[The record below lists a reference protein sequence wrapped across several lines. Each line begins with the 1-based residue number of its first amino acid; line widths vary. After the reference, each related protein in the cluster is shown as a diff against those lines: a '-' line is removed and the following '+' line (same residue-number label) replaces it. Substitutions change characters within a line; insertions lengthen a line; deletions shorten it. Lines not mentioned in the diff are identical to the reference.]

1 MQGPQQ
7 IDAAYISRGLPPV
20 TGSGIEAI
28 GQPMQPKKIPQ
39 ADDSIG
45 FLVWDAKRLLTQV
58 FSARIA
64 RHGLSYGLW
73 PFLRALWAENGLTQ
87 RELSER
93 VHMKGPTTVAAINRL
108 ERKGLVKRVRSKT
121 DGRKINVYLTDKGRK
136 VLDRVAPEIDFVH
149 RQALAKVPP
158 KDQETFRR
166 ILRQFRANLIATSDR
181 EKDLPLD

>member
-1 MQGPQQ
+1 MPPGK
-7 IDAAYISRGLPPV
+7 LPP
-20 TGSGIEAI
+20 
-28 GQPMQPKKIPQ
+28 

-45 FLVWDAKRLLTQV
+45 FLVWDAKRVLTQV

-73 PFLRALWAENGLTQ
+73 PFMRALAAENGLTQ

-108 ERKGLVKRVRSKT
+108 ERKGLVRRVRSRT

-136 VLDRVAPEIDFVH
+136 VLDKVAPEIDQVH
-149 RQALAKVPP
+149 RQALAKVSARQQ
-158 KDQETFRR
+158 DAFRHL
-166 ILRQFRANLIATSDR
+166 LRRFRNNLAASAGRRGD
-181 EKDLPLD
+181 